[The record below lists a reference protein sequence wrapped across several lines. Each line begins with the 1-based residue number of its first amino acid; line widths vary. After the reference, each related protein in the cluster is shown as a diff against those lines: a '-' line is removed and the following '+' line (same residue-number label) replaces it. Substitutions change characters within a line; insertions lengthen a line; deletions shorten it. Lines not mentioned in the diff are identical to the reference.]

1 MKKQT
6 PNVRHRIG
14 GIALFGNLRVMVT
27 AALLSAFSIV
37 LGKYLAINVTDSI
50 RISFENLPIVMAGV
64 FFGPIVG
71 GIVGA
76 VADLVGCFLVGYAV
90 NPVITLGAA
99 LIGVISGTVSTY
111 AFPKKEG
118 WRGTWR
124 IFIPVMLSHI
134 ICSMGIKTLGMMLY
148 FGTPAEI
155 FYVRVPLY
163 IVIGIL
169 ESYIIMLLFRNKTF
183 IGELN
188 RIIDKK
194 NNR

>member
-6 PNVRHRIG
+6 PDTRHRIG

-99 LIGVISGTVSTY
+99 LIGVISGTVSAY

-134 ICSMGIKTLGMMLY
+134 ICSMGIKTLGMMMY

-194 NNR
+194 NHR

>member
-1 MKKQT
+1 M
-6 PNVRHRIG
+6 
-14 GIALFGNLRVMVT
+14 LFSPRAMAICAML
-27 AALLSAFSIV
+27 AAMSIV
-37 LGKYLAINVTDSI
+37 CGKYLAIPLGNVM
-50 RISFENLPIVMAGV
+50 RFSFENLPIVMAGV

-99 LIGVISGTVSTY
+99 LIGVISGTVSAY

-134 ICSMGIKTLGMMLY
+134 ICSMGIKTLGMMMY

-188 RIIDKK
+188 RIINKK